1 MMASTPDYSFEQ
13 FFEAHYPGICRALWL
28 ALGEGC
34 DPDDAAQDA
43 FARAFQ
49 KWTAVSHLDRPATWV
64 FVVAVRQARRN
75 MRRHSRSL
83 RASVWATEPLQPT
96 EDSASR
102 LSIMAALAELAPR
115 QRLAIVLRYYS
126 DLPVRDIAKAM
137 KCREGTVKAT
147 IHSAHDRLRTLLPS
161 DLTISEIDNA

>member
-1 MMASTPDYSFEQ
+1 MMASTPGYSFEQ

-34 DPDDAAQDA
+34 DPEDAAQDA

-75 MRRHSRSL
+75 VRRQNRSL
-83 RASVWATEPLQPT
+83 TASLWVTETLQPT
-96 EDSASR
+96 EDTASR
-102 LSIMAALAELAPR
+102 LSIVAALEELAPR
-115 QRLAIVLRYYS
+115 QRLAIVLRYYA
-126 DLPVRDIAKAM
+126 DLSIRDIAKAM
-137 KCREGTVKAT
+137 RCREGTVKAT
-147 IHSAHDRLRTLLPS
+147 IHSAHDRLRTLLPHE
-161 DLTISEIDNA
+161 LTISEVDNA